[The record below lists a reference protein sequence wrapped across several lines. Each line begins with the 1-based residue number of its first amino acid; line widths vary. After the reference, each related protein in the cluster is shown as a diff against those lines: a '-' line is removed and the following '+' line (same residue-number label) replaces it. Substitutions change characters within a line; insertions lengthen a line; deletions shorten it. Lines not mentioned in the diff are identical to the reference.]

1 MENLKDLVRGDLKTH
16 NEQEREKR
24 VKENKNLKEVTA
36 YSVENPSTKA
46 LIQDLKNE
54 GIKIVEKDLN
64 IYNEIKSIVQIR
76 TQLVLVVNGHYLVHS
91 RDFNNTKQC
100 VDLIKHFANPDFVS
114 PSFEDQVLQSLKN
127 LQFGMSRSI
136 GTLSRQLQPVI
147 KILTDLAKEDQ
158 EEDATKKNN

>member
-16 NEQEREKR
+16 NEQEREIR

-91 RDFNNTKQC
+91 RDFNNTVAVILCPKS
-100 VDLIKHFANPDFVS
+100 S
-114 PSFEDQVLQSLKN
+114 P
-127 LQFGMSRSI
+127 I
-136 GTLSRQLQPVI
+136 
-147 KILTDLAKEDQ
+147 
-158 EEDATKKNN
+158 ATTAAL